1 MTNKSFLRMENIHKR
16 FGDVIANAGVNLE
29 IEEGEIHSLLGENGA
44 GKSVLMNILAGV
56 LTPTEGQTIFRGEPL
71 KLGSPREAIRHG
83 IGMVHQHFMLVPNLT
98 VAENYVLG
106 QGSPLRVTNDMA
118 TVAARIR
125 ELSAQYGLGVHPD
138 AIIEN
143 LTVGEQQRVEIL
155 KVLFHGIDLLI
166 LDEPTAVLTPQETDR
181 LLDLMRNLVR
191 DGKTVIFISHKLDEV
206 MRVSDRVSVMRDARV
221 VFTARADETNP
232 RELARMMV
240 GRDVLM
246 ELPRKPPRDG
256 AIVLRVNDLEC
267 HNELGLP
274 AVRSLSLEVREGEI
288 VGIAGVSGNGQT
300 ELALALSG
308 LLPVASGKVYLK
320 GKDIT
325 GLSPAEINRCGFS
338 HIPEDRHKMGI
349 VLPLS
354 LAENVILQRYADA
367 PFSKHGLLRPG
378 EIAAHANDII
388 KRFRVKTL
396 SETELIQNLS
406 GGNQQKLVVGRELA
420 RNPDFLLINQLT
432 RGIDIGA
439 MEMVMQEILKQREA
453 GRAILL
459 ISTELEELF
468 SICDRILVM
477 CHGEIL
483 GEFPADR
490 SYLEEIGL
498 VMAGKRGDAPAIKPA
513 DRMNEPV
520 SNAR

>member
-1 MTNKSFLRMENIHKR
+1 MTAKSFLKMENIHKR
-16 FGDVIANAGVNLE
+16 FGDVIASAGVNLE
-29 IEEGEIHSLLGENGA
+29 VEEGEIHSLLGENGA

-56 LTPTEGQTIFRGEPL
+56 LTPTEGQTIFRGAPL
-71 KLGSPREAIRHG
+71 RLGSPREAIRHG

-98 VAENYVLG
+98 VAENYMLG
-106 QGSPLRVTNDMA
+106 QGSPLKVIHDMS
-118 TVAARIR
+118 VVHDRIR
-125 ELSAQYGLGVHPD
+125 ALSDQYGLGVRPD
-138 AIIEN
+138 DIIEN

-181 LLDLMRNLVR
+181 LLELMRNLVR

-246 ELPRKPPRDG
+246 DLPRKPRRDG
-256 AIVLRVNDLEC
+256 HTVLRVCDLEC
-267 HNELGLP
+267 RNDLGLP
-274 AVRSLSLEVREGEI
+274 AVRGLSLEVRAGEI
-288 VGIAGVSGNGQT
+288 VGIAGVSGNGQS

-308 LLPVASGKVYLK
+308 LLPVTSGKVYLK
-320 GKDIT
+320 DKDIT

-349 VLPLS
+349 VLPLT
-354 LAENVILQRYADA
+354 LAENVILQRYAEA
-367 PFSKHGLLRPG
+367 PFSKHGLLRFG
-378 EIAAHANDII
+378 QIASHTNDII

-396 SETELIQNLS
+396 RETELIQNLS

-468 SICDRILVM
+468 AICDRILVM
-477 CHGEIL
+477 CEGEIL

-490 SYLEEIGL
+490 SCLEEIGL
-498 VMAGKRGDAPAIKPA
+498 VMAGKRNEATQIDPERRMLEAFGDA
-513 DRMNEPV
+513 R
-520 SNAR
+520 